1 MAGAIPFGKRIW
13 AVRFEAR
20 QFSPL
25 FSLFRLISIYFVKAL
40 SPTLS
45 KFIVFISLVPR
56 RSRRCQSWTILD
68 STVSCDVTER
78 YSPALSQTLRGQR
91 GKRERPGTR
100 LSFYMFM
107 NKISSRLV

>member
-40 SPTLS
+40 SPALS

-56 RSRRCQSWTILD
+56 RSRALSILD

-100 LSFYMFM
+100 QSFYMFM